1 MIVIKENEKFVIGL
15 AICKWKLVKGK
26 PQISQIG
33 VMSPLG
39 NTTPKKKK
47 RIKKSQN
54 GNN

>member
-15 AICKWKLVKGK
+15 AICKWTLVKGK

-33 VMSPLG
+33 VMSP
-39 NTTPKKKK
+39 TAKKSKKKP
-47 RIKKSQN
+47 N